1 MGEYGNS
8 ISHGP
13 AGQVSGGSGPGL
25 GGGPVD
31 LGATVGHWV
40 SGTVATLSAM
50 PPLEL
55 MAIAAAVILGLIL
68 LRRAF

>member
-1 MGEYGNS
+1 MTEYGNG
-8 ISHGP
+8 IANGP
-13 AGQVSGGSGPGL
+13 AGQVTGGSGAL
-25 GGGPVD
+25 NGGPVD

-40 SGTVATLSAM
+40 SGTISTLGAM

-55 MAIAAAVILGLIL
+55 LALAAAVIVGLMI

>member
-1 MGEYGNS
+1 MVEYGNG

-13 AGQVSGGSGPGL
+13 AGQVPGGSSASV

-40 SGTVATLSAM
+40 STTVTTLSAM

-55 MAIAAAVILGLIL
+55 LAIAVAVIVGLIL